1 MKFRFLFLLA
11 LLTVLLPQK
20 DLFAAYGITSIGGSG
35 YSGTLNYSANSTIYL
50 CYGSSV
56 TLYSDVP
63 ASTTVGGTVYSK
75 RWQTSSDGIS
85 WFTTSSSV
93 GMSTTAVSQYY
104 RCVQRSTGGVVL
116 AGSETPWARIIF
128 GPSYVSLVSAVS
140 TTGYTGTQFDA
151 HWNTSSAAHGPGNL
165 NIRHYLFCSTTSNFQ
180 SGTQA
185 PGFNTSCAKLITA
198 CSDASAAIAGCT
210 NPSSPV
216 TYTVTGLTPGVTYY
230 WKVLAQSW
238 HEETSNGDL
247 WCGVQSSYSATQTV
261 SSCSG
266 PQISSQPMAQA
277 ACQGGNATFSVT
289 ATGTAPF
296 SYQWRLNGANISGA
310 TNSTFALNPVTAADT
325 GFYTVYITNDCGNI
339 TSTAAHLTM
348 GAAPLITSHP
358 ADITDACQGGPVSF
372 SVAAS
377 GNPLTYQWQL
387 STNGGITYA
396 NITSAGTAPAYTGWT
411 SATLGIT
418 NFNPLQ
424 NNGDKYRC
432 IVASA
437 CLPNDT
443 SDAASLWISDAPG
456 AVTVTGGGT
465 HCGNATL
472 TANGVSGFNVYF
484 QGTTSGGTSM
494 ATPSNSQVVT
504 VSGTYYFRSESA
516 GCWGPEG
523 SATVTIHSIPG
534 AVSVSGDTT
543 QCGGTA
549 IINAS
554 GGSGGTIYWQ
564 GTTSQGTS
572 TATASTSQIVGASGI
587 YFFRAYNQGCWGAQD
602 SAIVAIMPEI
612 GTPVFALGSTSSR
625 CQGGGTTAYSATAA
639 NAAGLSYSLDG
650 TSLAAGNTIDTTT
663 GIVTYLAGWNGIS
676 VITAKAQGCGG
687 PKTTDHFVMTNPIV
701 PVSVSVS
708 ANPGGS
714 VCHGTTVTFSA
725 NASNQGTAPL
735 YEWFVNGSPA
745 GTNSSA
751 FATAALEM
759 GDKVSCRLIS
769 NQNCISGNPALSDT
783 ITMVVKPSLTPAV
796 TIATPDAFGCSG
808 QPANFTAMITNGG
821 TTPAFEWYVNTVPQ
835 GNNDSVF
842 VINTLQHGDSVKC
855 RLTSNQACVI
865 NNPAWS
871 NTIHIVISG
880 APTAEAGLHTTY
892 SGTPVQLGNP
902 ANGPGLIT
910 WSPAAG
916 LDNASAIQPLASPLI
931 TTTYTLS
938 VNNNGCIGTDTVT
951 VAVAGTSFTISGKT
965 MYARKAT
972 AGNPVPAMPTYSSLI
987 YKINKVIVVLKSFPA
1002 GAELARDTS
1011 NASGVFQFNNIPDG
1025 NYIISY
1031 DKYVADTMQM
1041 VNSINAVDVALLK
1054 YLIGNDTLL
1063 DPSRN
1068 FSKTYKHS
1076 ANVDNS
1082 SAINAVDIARIKAK
1096 IGNPYNVI
1104 NNFPKG
1110 NWLANDTMVSVAGA
1124 NLNINLQTIGYGDYD
1139 ASSSQ
1144 YRDSLTVWSSAKSLP
1159 ERNIILTTDESL
1171 IIGDDD
1177 YFEVPLRL
1185 NTKMNELSALGL
1197 ELNYSARDYRLVS
1210 ASMTAANKKI
1220 KAGKI
1225 NPSLE
1230 EIIAQDEDILVTD
1243 IDGVIRVVF
1252 ATTQHFDVVAQD
1264 EVLRLGFRALS
1275 KPVPGHLDFSLSG
1288 TGIIA
1293 DQYGI
1298 ANEDAS
1304 LIMPKIFVQGSDG
1317 EYGFGFTAYPNPFS
1331 AEATLTYT
1339 TPESGHVSI
1348 KVHNALGELL
1358 AVHENNI
1365 QAAGTYTTTLSG
1377 QDLPS
1382 GIYLLKMDFEGA
1394 ETTKTVLMKMIRQ

>member
-151 HWNTSSAAHGPGNL
+151 HWNTSSTAHGPGNL
-165 NIRHYLFCSTTSNFQ
+165 NIRHYLFCSTTSDFQ

-247 WCGVQSSYSATQTV
+247 WCGVQSSYSATQTI

-266 PQISSQPMAQA
+266 PQISSQPMAQV

-310 TNSTFALNPVTAADT
+310 TSSTFSVNPVTAADT
-325 GFYTVYITNDCGNI
+325 GLYTVYITNDCGNI

-348 GAAPLITSHP
+348 GIAPLITSHP
-358 ADITDACQGGPVSF
+358 ADITDACQGTPVSF

-377 GNPLTYQWQL
+377 GTPLTYQWQL
-387 STNGGITYA
+387 STNGGVTYA
-396 NITSAGTAPAYTGWT
+396 NITSAGSAPTYTGWT

-418 NFNPLQ
+418 NFAPLQ
-424 NNGDKYRC
+424 NNGYKYRC

-456 AVTVTGGGT
+456 PVTVSGGGT
-465 HCGNATL
+465 FCGSTLL
-472 TANGVSGFNVYF
+472 TATGLSGFNVYF
-484 QGTTSGGTSM
+484 QGTTSGGTSL
-494 ATPSNSQVVT
+494 ATPSNSEVVT

-523 SATVTIHSIPG
+523 SATVIINSIPG
-534 AVSVSGDTT
+534 PVSVTGDTT
-543 QCGGTA
+543 QCGGTV
-549 IINAS
+549 ILNAS

-564 GTTSQGTS
+564 GTTSYGTS
-572 TATASTSQIVGASGI
+572 TASPATSQSVNTSGTYYFRPYNGA
-587 YFFRAYNQGCWGAQD
+587 CWGTQD
-602 SAIVAIMPEI
+602 SAIVTILPEI

-625 CQGGGTTAYSATAA
+625 CQSAGTTSYGATAT
-639 NAAGLSYSLDG
+639 NAVGVTYSLDG
-650 TSLAAGNTIDTTT
+650 ASLAAGNTIDTAT

-676 VITAKAQGCGG
+676 VITATAQGCGG
-687 PKTTDHFVMTNPIV
+687 PKSADHFVMTNTIV
-701 PVSVSVS
+701 PVTVSVS
-708 ANPGGS
+708 ANPPGS
-714 VCHGTTVTFSA
+714 VCHGTSVIFTA
-725 NASNQGTAPL
+725 NHTNQGSTPL
-735 YEWFVNGSPA
+735 YEWFVNGSPS
-745 GTNSSA
+745 GTNSST
-751 FATAALEM
+751 FSTNTLEM
-759 GDKVSCRLIS
+759 GDKVSCRLTS
-769 NQNCISGNPALSDT
+769 NQNCITGNPALSDT
-783 ITMVVKPSLTPAV
+783 ITMVVKPSLIPAV
-796 TIATPDAFGCSG
+796 SISTPDGFGCSG
-808 QPANFTAMITNGG
+808 QAVNFTAMITNGG
-821 TTPAFEWYVNTVPQ
+821 TTPAFEWYVNNVPM

-842 VINTLQHGDSVKC
+842 VINTLQQGDSVKC

-871 NTIHIVISG
+871 NTIHVVISG
-880 APTAEAGLHTTY
+880 APTAEAGQHATY

-902 ANGPGLIT
+902 ANGPGTIT

-916 LDNASAIQPLASPLI
+916 LNNPSAAQPLASPSA

-938 VNNNGCIGTDTVT
+938 VNNNGCISTDTVT
-951 VAVAGTSFTISGKT
+951 VNVAGTNYTISGKT
-965 MYARKAT
+965 MYARKAM
-972 AGNPVPAMPTYSSLI
+972 AGNPAPAIPTYNSLI
-987 YKINKVIVVLKSFPA
+987 YNINKVIIILKSFPA
-1002 GAELARDTS
+1002 GTEVARDTS
-1011 NASGVFQFNNIPDG
+1011 NASGVFQLNNIPDG
-1025 NYIISY
+1025 NYLLSY

-1041 VNSINAVDVALLK
+1041 VNNINAIDIAILK
-1054 YLIGNDTLL
+1054 YLLGNDTLV

-1068 FSKTYKHS
+1068 FSKIHKRA
-1076 ANVDNS
+1076 ANVDNNS
-1082 SAINAVDIARIKAK
+1082 TINAVDIARIKAK
-1096 IGNPYNVI
+1096 IGNPSSASS
-1104 NNFPKG
+1104 NFPKG
-1110 NWLANDTMVSVAGA
+1110 NWLAIDTMISVAGA

-1139 ASSSQ
+1139 ASSNQ
-1144 YRDSLTVWSSAKSLP
+1144 YKDSLTTWTTAKSLSD
-1159 ERNIILTTDESL
+1159 RNIILTADESL
-1171 IIGDDD
+1171 IIDDAE
-1177 YFEVPLRL
+1177 YFEVPLQL

-1197 ELNYSARDYRLVS
+1197 ELYYSANDYRLVS

-1220 KAGKI
+1220 KATKI

-1243 IDGVIRVVF
+1243 IDGVIRVIF
-1252 ATTQHFDVVAQD
+1252 ATTNHFDVPAHD
-1264 EVLRLGFRALS
+1264 EVLRLGFRSLS
-1275 KPVPGHLDFSLSG
+1275 KTAQGALDFSLSG

-1293 DQYGI
+1293 DKYGV
-1298 ANEDAS
+1298 ANDDVS
-1304 LIMPKIFVQGSDG
+1304 LIMPKIFVQGSAEEDL
-1317 EYGFGFTAYPNPFS
+1317 FGFTAYPNPFS
-1331 AEATLTYT
+1331 DDATLTYT

-1348 KVHNALGELL
+1348 KVYNALGELV
-1358 AVHENNI
+1358 AVHENHT
-1365 QAAGTYTTTLSG
+1365 QSAGTYTTTLSG
-1377 QDLPS
+1377 KELPS
-1382 GIYLLKMDFEGA
+1382 GIYSLKLEFAGI
-1394 ETTKTVLMKMIRQ
+1394 ETTKQAMLKMIRQ